1 LAEIKNPNQQGSGG
15 QDSRTILAFSAIF
28 LLMFLGLQYFKQ
40 KKGAE
45 PPPPQQ
51 QVQQQSAT
59 TPVTPPS
66 DAVAPASG
74 TSVANVKAESESE
87 TIVENELYRIRFSNR
102 GAQVTSW
109 VLKKY
114 TDETG
119 KPLDLV
125 NQNAAPKFGY
135 PLSLY
140 TYDHALTK
148 KLSDAL
154 YEASA
159 TGSLAVPGKL
169 SFTYAEG
176 GLNVTKTFSF
186 DSSYVINA
194 DIAVTNNGAPVNA
207 MLSWPSGLGDQESL
221 QSYNANSQFD
231 TSLNGKSDYEGAK
244 KVIGG
249 ATLAGNY
256 DYAGVSDLY
265 FAAIFLPNPPD
276 RASIVTLHNMMN
288 VPRSGKDKNVTDA
301 ASVLGVAVGDSS
313 GHTSLRLFAGPKVIS
328 VLTAIRASTADGSQT
343 GPNLEPII
351 NFGWLKIIAK
361 PFFLALRW
369 IHQNIVHNWGWAILV
384 LTFFINLAML
394 PTRVQMMHSALK
406 MQRIQPEMDAI
417 KNRYKNFKMNDPR
430 KQDMNKEI
438 FDLQKREGVNMFG
451 GCLPMLV
458 QMPLLFGFYKMLSNV
473 IELRHA
479 NWLWLHDLAAPDPL
493 HLLPAFFILTMFLVQ
508 FLTPSPGVDP
518 AQQKMMAFTM
528 PVFMGFVTWNLASG
542 LALYWSFG
550 NVISIIQQT
559 IMNKTKMGREM
570 REIAARRNAKRLGKA
585 PARK

>member
-1 LAEIKNPNQQGSGG
+1 MAPVGG
-15 QDSRTILAFSAIF
+15 TA
-28 LLMFLGLQYFKQ
+28 G
-40 KKGAE
+40 
-45 PPPPQQ
+45 
-51 QVQQQSAT
+51 
-59 TPVTPPS
+59 
-66 DAVAPASG
+66 G
-74 TSVANVKAESESE
+74 TSVANVKADSESE
-87 TIVENELYRIRFSNR
+87 TIVENELYRIQFSNR

-109 VLKKY
+109 ILKKY
-114 TDETG
+114 TDEAG

-125 NQNAAPKFGY
+125 NQTAAPKFGY
-135 PLSLY
+135 PLSLH
-140 TYDHALTK
+140 TYDQALTK
-148 KLSDAL
+148 KLSEAL
-154 YEASA
+154 YEPST

-186 DSSYVINA
+186 DSSYVIGA
-194 DIAVTNNGAPVNA
+194 DIVVTNGGSPVNA
-207 MLSWPSGLGDQESL
+207 LLAWPSALGDQESL
-221 QSYNANSQFD
+221 QSYNTNSQFD

-244 KVIGG
+244 KVVGG
-249 ATLAGNY
+249 ATLTGNY

-265 FAAIFLPNPPD
+265 FAAIFLPDAPD
-276 RASIVTLHNMMN
+276 RANIVTLHNMMN
-288 VPRSGKDKNVTDA
+288 VPRSGKDKNVTDS

-328 VLTAIRASTADGSQT
+328 VLASVRASTADGSQT

-369 IHQNIVHNWGWAILV
+369 IYQNIVHNWGWAILV

-417 KNRYKNFKMNDPR
+417 KNRYKNYKMNDPR

-479 NWLWLHDLAAPDPL
+479 HWLWLHDLAAPDPM

-570 REIAARRNAKRLGKA
+570 KEIAARRSAKRLGKST
-585 PARK
+585 ARK